1 MANKPAEKIDFSK
14 IMTEAVCLE
23 LRFSKLWTRRA
34 VSQNDVSVKA
44 RRGPDAEIREAKLAA
59 MSEFGFGD
67 PDQDAMHVGKDILE
81 SEELKDVHSM
91 DNEFVGW
98 LRRRAIP
105 TRLFHRGIYLLSYA
119 AVEAV
124 IGRMEEFTRGREKAV
139 EEFLAVY
146 PEKAEQAKA
155 KLGGLFDPADY
166 PDIETIRGAFGVRW
180 KLFEWGGTPEKI
192 RGIDAALF
200 ARMKKEQEETL
211 QSAAI
216 EIRDALRVA
225 MSEFVSHLVD
235 KLTGGEEGRPKKFKQ
250 SSIDG
255 MNEFLEAFESR
266 NITGDADLS
275 RLVAQARIVMGGGE
289 MTARDLKDNDALRKL
304 AVDQFTRIK
313 GSLDGMLEARPTR
326 KISREV

>member
-1 MANKPAEKIDFSK
+1 MTNRPAEKIDFTK

-23 LRFSKLWTRRA
+23 VQLSKLWTRRA
-34 VSQNDVSVKA
+34 VSQADASVKA
-44 RRGPDAEIREAKLAA
+44 RGATDPDA
-59 MSEFGFGD
+59 D
-67 PDQDAMHVGKDILE
+67 PDQDMVHVAKDILE
-81 SEELKDVHSM
+81 SEELKAVHSM

-124 IGRMEEFTRGREKAV
+124 IVKMEAFAQGREKAV
-139 EEFLAVY
+139 EGFLAVY
-146 PEKAEQAKA
+146 PEKAEQARI
-155 KLGGLFDPADY
+155 KLGDLFDPGDY
-166 PDIETIRGAFGVRW
+166 PNAETIRGAFGVRW
-180 KLFEWGGTPEKI
+180 KLFEWGGTPERV

-211 QSAAI
+211 QSAAV

-225 MSEFVSHLVD
+225 MGEFITHIVD
-235 KLTGGEEGRPKKFKQ
+235 KLTGGEDGKPKKFKQ
-250 SSIDG
+250 GSIDA
-255 MNEFLEAFESR
+255 MNEFLNTFESR
-266 NITGDADLS
+266 NITGDQDLAK
-275 RLVAQARIVMGGGE
+275 LVLQARVVMGGGE

-313 GSLDGMLEARPTR
+313 GSLDGMLEGRPTR
-326 KISREV
+326 KISREA